1 MQYHCSI
8 FNKQIKKHGQA
19 VLFSLERFEND
30 ELFYAIYTIV
40 ALILLGFFKKM
51 SSFFKKSK
59 FDVSEDENT
68 AQFDVD
74 VYLSAKRY
82 VAESS

>member
-1 MQYHCSI
+1 M
-8 FNKQIKKHGQA
+8 
-19 VLFSLERFEND
+19 LFSLERFEND

-59 FDVSEDENT
+59 LDVSEDENT

>member
-1 MQYHCSI
+1 M
-8 FNKQIKKHGQA
+8 
-19 VLFSLERFEND
+19 LFSLERFEND

-40 ALILLGFFKKM
+40 ALILLGFFKKL

-82 VAESS
+82 VAESF

>member
-1 MQYHCSI
+1 M
-8 FNKQIKKHGQA
+8 
-19 VLFSLERFEND
+19 LFSLERFEND

-40 ALILLGFFKKM
+40 ALILLG
-51 SSFFKKSK
+51 FFKKSK

>member
-1 MQYHCSI
+1 M
-8 FNKQIKKHGQA
+8 
-19 VLFSLERFEND
+19 LFSLERFEND

>member
-1 MQYHCSI
+1 M
-8 FNKQIKKHGQA
+8 
-19 VLFSLERFEND
+19 LFSLERFEND

-40 ALILLGFFKKM
+40 ALILLGFFKKL

>member
-1 MQYHCSI
+1 M
-8 FNKQIKKHGQA
+8 
-19 VLFSLERFEND
+19 LFSLERFEND

-40 ALILLGFFKKM
+40 ALILLGFFKKIQKL
-51 SSFFKKSK
+51 FKKSK
-59 FDVSEDENT
+59 FDVSEHENT

-82 VAESS
+82 VAEPS

>member
-1 MQYHCSI
+1 M
-8 FNKQIKKHGQA
+8 
-19 VLFSLERFEND
+19 LFSLERFEDD
-30 ELFYAIYTIV
+30 ELFHAIYTIV

>member
-1 MQYHCSI
+1 M
-8 FNKQIKKHGQA
+8 
-19 VLFSLERFEND
+19 LFSLERFEND

-51 SSFFKKSK
+51 SSFLKKSK